1 LGTRDITAITHVC
14 VVGLRYVGLPL
25 ALQFARSAATVVGLD
40 IDENK
45 VKQLNGGASYIKHV
59 AASDITGLLQQEC
72 ELKKFCSKDLP
83 LYMVPDLLGCL
94 DSLPRTSTDKIDYQK
109 PRA

>member
-1 LGTRDITAITHVC
+1 MTHVC

-45 VKQLNGGASYIKHV
+45 VKQLNRGASYIKHA

-83 LYMVPDLLGCL
+83 LYMVPDLLCCL
-94 DSLPRTSTDKIDYQK
+94 DSLPRTSTDEIDYRK

>member
-1 LGTRDITAITHVC
+1 MGTRDITAMTHVC

-45 VKQLNGGASYIKHV
+45 IKQLNGGASYIKHV
-59 AASDITGLLQQEC
+59 AAAPSC
-72 ELKKFCSKDLP
+72 RKSAAAHP
-83 LYMVPDLLGCL
+83 V
-94 DSLPRTSTDKIDYQK
+94 TSPISGTASSNYLCADAVNKE
-109 PRA
+109 P

>member
-1 LGTRDITAITHVC
+1 MGTRDITAMTHVC

-45 VKQLNGGASYIKHV
+45 VKQLNRGARYIKHA

-94 DSLPRTSTDKIDYQK
+94 DSLPRTSTDEIDYRK